1 MNIEMNI
8 TQLEQIYK
16 SCLHTLRDY
25 SIKYSE
31 KHEELLNTIISYT
44 ESDAVE
50 LLDVIEPL
58 HDLIYNHENYVHY
71 RELDN
76 DED

>member
-1 MNIEMNI
+1 MNI

-16 SCLHTLRDY
+16 SCLLTLRENKIEY
-25 SIKYSE
+25 SL

-44 ESDAVE
+44 ETDAID

-71 RELDN
+71 RYLDN

>member
-1 MNIEMNI
+1 MNI

-16 SCLHTLRDY
+16 SCLLTLREY
-25 SIKYSE
+25 KIPYSE

-44 ESDAVE
+44 ETDAVD

-58 HDLIYNHENYVHY
+58 HELIYNHENYVHY

>member
-1 MNIEMNI
+1 MSKEMNI
-8 TQLEQIYK
+8 TQFEQIYK
-16 SCLHTLRDY
+16 SCLLTLKEY
-25 SIKYSE
+25 KIEYGE
-31 KHEELLNTIISYT
+31 KHEQLLNTIISYT
-44 ESDAVE
+44 ETDAVD

-76 DED
+76 DKD

>member
-1 MNIEMNI
+1 MSI

-25 SIKYSE
+25 NIKYSE
-31 KHEELLNTIISYT
+31 KHEEMLNTIISFT
-44 ESDAVE
+44 ETDAVE

-71 RELDN
+71 RELDSD